1 MGALEAE
8 VLECLWSL
16 KTAASPGDVMEAID
30 ADLAY
35 TTVMTILT
43 RLWQKGLVS
52 RAKNGRAY
60 EYAPLVSE
68 AELTAQRMQAHLGNA
83 GIGIGITQIGVGG
96 VGDGVDRGWRDF
108 PQNIACRR

>member
-8 VLECLWSL
+8 VLECLWRL

-68 AELTAQRMQAHLGNA
+68 AELTAQRMQAHLANA
-83 GIGIGITQIGVGG
+83 GNRKAALVKFFETLPA
-96 VGDGVDRGWRDF
+96 RDA
-108 PQNIACRR
+108 QTLRKLLEDL